1 MLNSL
6 LLAGIFIIVV
16 VAFCVAENYPLLC
29 SMRIG
34 AQNKLTYMNAM
45 HVQTSAS
52 SMGNTL
58 NSRIYTTILKGVA
71 IILVL
76 ICHFSGNMS
85 RVFTPFGGIGVAMFL
100 VLSGYG
106 FNESYKK
113 NGLHKFWSKR
123 FIRLWIP
130 YAIVICA
137 LILIEKHPIIW
148 LINNITLYQCPFWF
162 IKYII
167 LWYLLFW
174 GVSRFARKYRIQI
187 IIFVGFVLLFVTS
200 GVRGEQ
206 ALSFPLGVVLSEMK
220 IRLEFNKLKIPPT
233 VLFGL
238 LIIGVAFLS
247 LKQTHWYR
255 TIESD
260 ILINLLNLPI
270 KLGLG
275 LFLIFTLSKISFLY
289 NNKFLMFTGVISYEL
304 YMVHYPF
311 RGLAGVNLPLAFL
324 LVIVS
329 YLLSYM
335 LYRLDNLLSNRVNRF
350 FNRL

>member
-6 LLAGIFIIVV
+6 VLVGIFIAVV
-16 VAFCVAENYPLLC
+16 VVFWVSENYPPRH
-29 SMRIG
+29 MRIG
-34 AQNKLTYMNAM
+34 VQNRHDYMNAM
-45 HVQTSAS
+45 HVQTSS
-52 SMGNTL
+52 KSISNTS

-85 RVFTPFGGIGVAMFL
+85 RIFTPLGGIGVAMFL

-106 FNESYKK
+106 LNESYKK
-113 NGLHKFWSKR
+113 NGLQKFWSKR

-137 LILIEKHPIIW
+137 LTLIEKHPLIW
-148 LINNITLYQCPFWF
+148 LFNNITLYQCPFWF

-174 GVSRFARKYRIQI
+174 VVSQFVPRYRRQI
-187 IIFVGFVLLFVTS
+187 IIFLGFGLLFVTS

-206 ALSFPLGVVLSEMK
+206 ALSFPLGLLLSEMK
-220 IRLEFNKLKIPPT
+220 MRLEFNKLNIPR
-233 VLFGL
+233 VFLLGL
-238 LIIGVAFLS
+238 LIIGIAFLS

-255 TIESD
+255 AIESD
-260 ILINLLNLPI
+260 VLINLLNLPI

-275 LFLIFTLSKISFLY
+275 LFLIFAISKISCLY
-289 NNKFLMFTGVISYEL
+289 NNKFLMFTGLISYEL

-311 RGLAGVNLPLAFL
+311 RGLAGVNLALAI
-324 LVIVS
+324 LVIIVS
-329 YLLSYM
+329 YLISYI
-335 LYRLDNLLSNRVNRF
+335 LYRLDNPLSSCVGRF
-350 FNRL
+350 FNRS

>member
-1 MLNSL
+1 
-6 LLAGIFIIVV
+6 
-16 VAFCVAENYPLLC
+16 
-29 SMRIG
+29 
-34 AQNKLTYMNAM
+34 M
-45 HVQTSAS
+45 HVQTSS
-52 SMGNTL
+52 KSISNTS
-58 NSRIYTTILKGVA
+58 NSRIYTTVLKGAA

-85 RVFTPFGGIGVAMFL
+85 RVFTPLGGIGVAMFL
-100 VLSGYG
+100 ILSGYG
-106 FNESYKK
+106 LNESYKK

-130 YAIVICA
+130 YAIVICTLT
-137 LILIEKHPIIW
+137 LIKKHPLIW

-167 LWYLLFW
+167 LWYLLFFV
-174 GVSRFARKYRIQI
+174 VSRFAPKYRRQI
-187 IIFVGFVLLFVTS
+187 ILFLGLGVLFVTS

-220 IRLEFNKLKIPPT
+220 IRLEFNKHNIPRT

-238 LIIGVAFLS
+238 LIIGIAFLS

-255 TIESD
+255 AIESYV
-260 ILINLLNLPI
+260 LINLINLPI

-275 LFLIFTLSKISFLY
+275 LFLIFVISKISCLY

-311 RGLAGVNLPLAFL
+311 RGLAGVNLVLAI
-324 LVIVS
+324 LVIIIS
-329 YLLSYM
+329 YLISYI
-335 LYRLDNLLSNRVNRF
+335 LYRLDNPLSERISRL
-350 FNRL
+350 FNKL

>member
-1 MLNSL
+1 MSISN
-6 LLAGIFIIVV
+6 
-16 VAFCVAENYPLLC
+16 
-29 SMRIG
+29 
-34 AQNKLTYMNAM
+34 
-45 HVQTSAS
+45 TS
-52 SMGNTL
+52 
-58 NSRIYTTILKGVA
+58 NSRVYTTILKGVA

-85 RVFTPFGGIGVAMFL
+85 RVFTPLGGIGVAMFL

-106 FNESYKK
+106 LNESYKK

-130 YAIVICA
+130 YTIVICA
-137 LILIEKHPIIW
+137 LTLIEKHPLIW

-174 GVSRFARKYRIQI
+174 VVSRFAPQYRGQI
-187 IIFVGFVLLFVTS
+187 IIFLGFGLIFLTS

-206 ALSFPLGVVLSEMK
+206 ALSFPLGVLLSEVK
-220 IRLEFNKLKIPPT
+220 IRLEFNKHNISWT

-238 LIIGVAFLS
+238 LVLGIVLLS

-255 TIESD
+255 AIESD
-260 ILINLLNLPI
+260 IVINMLNLPI

-275 LFLIFTLSKISFLY
+275 LFIIFALSKISCLY

-311 RGLAGVNLPLAFL
+311 RGLAGVNLVLAI
-324 LVIVS
+324 LVIILS
-329 YLLSYM
+329 YLISYI
-335 LYRLDNLLSNRVNRF
+335 LYRIDNPLSECVSKF
-350 FNRL
+350 FNKL